1 MIHLTNI
8 SKSWPEFKLH
18 NINLRVK
25 KGEYFVVLGPTG
37 AGKTLLLELI
47 AGFFQPD
54 FGQVGIFDQDITNY
68 PPEERGIG
76 FVYQDFMLFPH
87 LNVFNNIGFGLKIRK
102 YPDSE
107 VKKKVRRTARTL
119 GIDNLLN
126 REVTTLSG
134 GEAQRVALA
143 RALVI
148 QPKVLLLD
156 EPLSALDPN
165 IQEKVREEIKDIHAK
180 FGITTIH
187 ITHNREEAI
196 ILADRIAIMESGR
209 IHQVGSPHEIFRKPT
224 TRFVAEFVGVQNIF
238 QGRIKIN
245 GLVEIKGLNSTNG
258 PVLTTSTLTGK
269 VNIALRPED
278 IIITSNKVQT
288 SARNV
293 LIGRVVGLR
302 DIGTVVRVDV
312 NAGRHFLVSVTK
324 QALDELGISIGSD
337 VYLMFK
343 ASAVHVFN

>member
-1 MIHLTNI
+1 
-8 SKSWPEFKLH
+8 
-18 NINLRVK
+18 
-25 KGEYFVVLGPTG
+25 
-37 AGKTLLLELI
+37 
-47 AGFFQPD
+47 
-54 FGQVGIFDQDITNY
+54 
-68 PPEERGIG
+68 
-76 FVYQDFMLFPH
+76 
-87 LNVFNNIGFGLKIRK
+87 
-102 YPDSE
+102 
-107 VKKKVRRTARTL
+107 
-119 GIDNLLN
+119 
-126 REVTTLSG
+126 
-134 GEAQRVALA
+134 
-143 RALVI
+143 
-148 QPKVLLLD
+148 
-156 EPLSALDPN
+156 
-165 IQEKVREEIKDIHAK
+165 
-180 FGITTIH
+180 
-187 ITHNREEAI
+187 
-196 ILADRIAIMESGR
+196 
-209 IHQVGSPHEIFRKPT
+209 
-224 TRFVAEFVGVQNIF
+224 VGVQNIF

>member
-196 ILADRIAIMESGR
+196 ILADRIAIMESGC
-209 IHQVGSPHEIFRKPT
+209 SKYF
-224 TRFVAEFVGVQNIF
+224 
-238 QGRIKIN
+238 
-245 GLVEIKGLNSTNG
+245 S
-258 PVLTTSTLTGK
+258 GK
-269 VNIALRPED
+269 N
-278 IIITSNKVQT
+278 
-288 SARNV
+288 
-293 LIGRVVGLR
+293 
-302 DIGTVVRVDV
+302 
-312 NAGRHFLVSVTK
+312 
-324 QALDELGISIGSD
+324 
-337 VYLMFK
+337 
-343 ASAVHVFN
+343 